1 MSIPLISYI
10 SCIYSRLSY
19 LNPREFNAS
28 YSEIFSNKLILEQ
41 IKQIPTVSLTNLFHI
56 DTKQIENCNEMVN
69 KIIYLKKKEY
79 VKNDNFMFFSISTS
93 NYAGVFITADKTMNT
108 ITVSFRGT
116 YSVKSALSYSK
127 LSSLTPTVICN
138 KKGGV
143 LIGIYKIIHE
153 IFNTILECMNFLK
166 KENLKKNPTV
176 ITTGHSLGGACA
188 TIFSY
193 LYYLNT
199 KKPIICITFGSPRVF
214 NYELIQKYNS
224 FIKKNKILFHRYIT
238 NGDPFGKLPPN
249 IPKSTDKTFFHPDD
263 NNSKLENISYLCDNQ
278 TRKTICTFKSKTK
291 KRKPDLKYHGNYL
304 GISYKDAADN
314 LKNMKKEI
322 KRNKSGDT
330 ICRLVK
336 GNKEQIEAVFFNLQE
351 LKHKAFNSKSK
362 TKKLREKIGKIFKT
376 DYKRGDAYMNKN
388 QFDHLLKNMEV
399 IQDNKLKTDTYIEL
413 LSDQPENKTKIC

>member
-153 IFNTILECMNFLK
+153 IFNTILECINFLK
-166 KENLKKNPTV
+166 SENLKKTPTV

-199 KKPIICITFGSPRVF
+199 KKPIICITFGSPRVL

-224 FIKKNKILFHRYIT
+224 FIKKNNFIDILQTEIH
-238 NGDPFGKLPPN
+238 LPN
-249 IPKSTDKTFFHPDD
+249 YRQIYPKVQIRHFFILMIIII
-263 NNSKLENISYLCDNQ
+263 NWRIFLIYAIIKLEKQFVHS
-278 TRKTICTFKSKTK
+278 
-291 KRKPDLKYHGNYL
+291 
-304 GISYKDAADN
+304 N
-314 LKNMKKEI
+314 LKR
-322 KRNKSGDT
+322 RN
-330 ICRLVK
+330 
-336 GNKEQIEAVFFNLQE
+336 ANL
-351 LKHKAFNSKSK
+351 
-362 TKKLREKIGKIFKT
+362 I
-376 DYKRGDAYMNKN
+376 
-388 QFDHLLKNMEV
+388 
-399 IQDNKLKTDTYIEL
+399 
-413 LSDQPENKTKIC
+413 